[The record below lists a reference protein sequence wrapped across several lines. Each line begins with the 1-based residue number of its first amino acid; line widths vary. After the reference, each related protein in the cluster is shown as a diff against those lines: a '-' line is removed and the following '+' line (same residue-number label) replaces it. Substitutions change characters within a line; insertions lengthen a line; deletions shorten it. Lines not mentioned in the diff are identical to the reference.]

1 MRGIVM
7 QRQRLRNRGRL
18 GEDAAVR
25 AVKPMWQAAVSKTAM
40 GISPAFA
47 RRVWRDAMVVIAIGM
62 ALGIIALW
70 APTAV
75 AQGAHPFGVPESA
88 RGGTGPE
95 WLSGFFGQVSIWQ
108 SHFYR
113 QLTHAVRAWQQDGH
127 AAWTLIGLS
136 FAYGVFHAMGPG
148 HGKAVITAYVL
159 ANRQTARNGAL
170 LAMLSAL
177 VQALVAIAMV
187 LVLAAVLNVTA
198 ATMNQ
203 ATWWLEA
210 VSYAV
215 ITALGAYLVW
225 TRAVRPLWRR
235 GAPAGE
241 PHAHHAH
248 ADTHVH
254 VHADAPSHASAGG
267 HSHRHHHEAAP
278 VHLHH
283 HDHVHDD
290 TCGCGHAHVPDP
302 ALVSGPLNLRRAW
315 SAIAAVG
322 LRPCSGAIIVLVF
335 ALSQDFL
342 FAGIASALAMGLGT
356 GLTVAALACLAVG
369 AGALAE
375 RIGRSG
381 GSRWLGPLRYGIQAL
396 AAIAVLLL
404 GISLLGGQMA
414 MMG

>member
-7 QRQRLRNRGRL
+7 QTPRWRERVRL
-18 GEDAAVR
+18 GEDVLAR
-25 AVKPMWQAAVSKTAM
+25 AVTPSWLAMSSRTATHVSRPFTR
-40 GISPAFA
+40 G
-47 RRVWRDAMVVIAIGM
+47 VWRDVMAVIVIGM
-62 ALGIIALW
+62 ALGMVAFW
-70 APTAV
+70 APAAW

-113 QLTHAVRAWQQDGH
+113 QLTQAVRAWQQDGH
-127 AAWTLIGLS
+127 AAWALIGLS

-235 GAPAGE
+235 RGAPAGE
-241 PHAHHAH
+241 SHADMPVHHGHAH
-248 ADTHVH
+248 AND
-254 VHADAPSHASAGG
+254 HAHAKAPSDAQRHDAVHG
-267 HSHRHHHEAAP
+267 HSHA
-278 VHLHH
+278 HH

-290 TCGCGHAHVPDP
+290 ACGCGHAHVPDP

-342 FAGIASALAMGLGT
+342 FAGIASALAMGVGT